1 MPRPIF
7 NPSRP
12 VLSPKQRRSTF
23 KLLMNFDIEKQI
35 LALKMNEA
43 AQEEQKRKKETELR
57 QKLVP

>member
-1 MPRPIF
+1 
-7 NPSRP
+7 
-12 VLSPKQRRSTF
+12 
-23 KLLMNFDIEKQI
+23 MNFDIEKQI